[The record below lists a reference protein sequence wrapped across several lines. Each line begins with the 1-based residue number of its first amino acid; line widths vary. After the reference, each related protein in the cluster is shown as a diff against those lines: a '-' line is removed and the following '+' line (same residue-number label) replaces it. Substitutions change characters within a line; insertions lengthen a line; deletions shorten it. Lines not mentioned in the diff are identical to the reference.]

1 MLELEPCLL
10 DKPFQ
15 SSQSNSAHHF
25 LTLVH
30 PVMLYSSL
38 ARARSFLNRPPIR
51 SNILGSLSSFRAL
64 SSSPPP
70 LTIFKRNDTSFTSPS
85 SPPPLIIGNVF
96 HTCYWWWYTTSFA
109 PTLIAANVGNI
120 DERVGFVGEFETAS
134 SLRDKVYVVARE
146 RVRVLVARNRAT
158 SNSNLYSLRFLHRF
172 APPPRPGLGLSI
184 MMTGG
189 AFIYSTRLVS
199 KVLLL
204 PSKKLEIYTHT
215 IPFGRPSPTSKETL
229 QIGECSVELSKDA
242 DPKISLSPGAG
253 YQPFKRSDDTLASF
267 LLDIENGTLPSGRE
281 IALETLVFGR
291 QSSVKDVVAAA
302 AAADRNNSVI
312 EKGTKKKGKRKRY
325 NPKQQN
331 NRRK

>member
-1 MLELEPCLL
+1 M
-10 DKPFQ
+10 
-15 SSQSNSAHHF
+15 
-25 LTLVH
+25 
-30 PVMLYSSL
+30 
-38 ARARSFLNRPPIR
+38 
-51 SNILGSLSSFRAL
+51 GSLSSFRAL

-120 DERVGFVGEFETAS
+120 DERVGFV
-134 SLRDKVYVVARE
+134 
-146 RVRVLVARNRAT
+146 
-158 SNSNLYSLRFLHRF
+158 
-172 APPPRPGLGLSI
+172 GLGLSI

-253 YQPFKRSDDTLASF
+253 YQPFKRSNDTLASF
-267 LLDIENGTLPSGRE
+267 LLDIDNGTLPSGRE

-302 AAADRNNSVI
+302 ADRNNCDI